1 MNSND
6 RRIGPAAVLAL
17 LILSPVRGQDYLW
30 PTEAGRQVTA
40 TFGDMRPRRY
50 HAGLDI
56 STGGANGHAVNAI
69 EDGYVERI
77 RVSTSGYGKA
87 IHLRLKDGRVA
98 LYAHLQRFAPDM
110 DDLVL
115 GRQQQRQR
123 YAVDLRFKPTDFP
136 VLKGDIIGF
145 TGDTGTISGPHLHF
159 EIRDEANRP
168 LNPLASGLEME
179 DEGLPLFK
187 SLAVIPLGANA
198 RAHGS
203 PLPSVLIP
211 RMVRPGWY
219 VLDDTIAV
227 SGPVALAV
235 QAYDQVPGMRYYHTL
250 YGLSLSVDGLRH
262 YGVQFDRFRFQE
274 GALMELE
281 RDYRLWRLEEDDYH
295 RLSTTVHSE
304 NLSFVLPGS
313 GGALNL
319 EPGYHPFAVKI
330 WDKEQ
335 NIAVLRGVLANTP
348 PTAVT
353 ASAEWSDDEQ
363 GWVISLESTARL
375 RAYHVFLFTARGKVA
390 GSFSHRLKPDQAG
403 STRFVVPESRG
414 RQRILQIIATDHWGA
429 RLEPL
434 HVSLI
439 PAGDMP
445 GQRQFELLL
454 EPGYG
459 SLAIQIKSDL
469 YLPEAPEIILITSS
483 GARRY
488 PTRMVSPTA
497 FLAPP
502 IPLAQLDGLS
512 EVRVRVNL
520 QPAYEVRLPVR
531 GVVVPP
537 DDRRQL
543 SDGDDLLRVEFRPGT
558 FYDSTFVW
566 LSVVDAE
573 PPDSA
578 AFVLRPVQIGPLTV
592 PLSGPMGLQMKVPP
606 NRLLPDHAGLF
617 YLDRKEGWTFM
628 QPAGLASRENLVRTR
643 AYRALATSAEI
654 FALIEEHE
662 PPEVAILRPGR
673 GATYAAQDLNRI
685 RVFVDDRISGIANE
699 NAIRITLDGQP
710 VIFEYNT
717 LRKIAHYN
725 LLGRLSP
732 GEHQVTVSAVDQ
744 VGNTAGDTLIF
755 NIR

>member
-1 MNSND
+1 MNCND
-6 RRIGPAAVLAL
+6 RRIGPAAFLAL
-17 LILSPVRGQDYLW
+17 LILSPVRGQDYFW

-69 EDGYVERI
+69 EDGYIERI
-77 RVSTSGYGKA
+77 RVATSGYGKA

-136 VLKGDIIGF
+136 VLRGDIIGF

-168 LNPLASGLEME
+168 LNPLAIGLEME

-187 SLAVIPLGANA
+187 SLAVIPLAATA

-227 SGPVALAV
+227 SGPVGLAV

-262 YGVQFDRFRFQE
+262 YGVQFDRFQFRE
-274 GALMELE
+274 GPLMELE
-281 RDYRLWRLEEDDYH
+281 RDYRFWRLEEDDYH
-295 RLSTTVHSE
+295 RLSTTVHNE
-304 NLSFVLPGS
+304 DLSFILPGS

-330 WDKEQ
+330 WDQEQ

-348 PTAVT
+348 PTEVT
-353 ASAEWSDDEQ
+353 ASVEWSDDEQ
-363 GWVISLESTARL
+363 GWVVSLESSARL
-375 RAYHVFLFTARGKVA
+375 RAYHVFFFTARGKVA
-390 GSFSHRLKPDQAG
+390 GSFSHRLKPGQAG
-403 STRFVVPESRG
+403 TTRFVVPESRG
-414 RQRILQIIATDHWGA
+414 RQRILQIIAIDHWGA

-434 HVSLI
+434 HLSLI
-439 PAGDMP
+439 PSGEIHDR
-445 GQRQFELLL
+445 RQFELLL

-459 SLAIQIKSDL
+459 SLVIQIKSDL

-488 PTRMVSPTA
+488 HTTMVSPTA

-502 IPLAQLDGLS
+502 IPLAHLDGLS
-512 EVRVRVNL
+512 EVRVRVDL
-520 QPAYEVRLPVR
+520 QPPYEVRLPVR

-543 SDGDDLLRVEFRPGT
+543 SDSADLLRVEFRPGT

-566 LSVVDAE
+566 FSVVDVE

-578 AFVLRPVQIGPLTV
+578 EFVLRPVQIGPLTV
-592 PLSGPMGLQMKVPP
+592 PLRGPMGLQMKVPS

-628 QPAGLASRENLVRTR
+628 EPAGLASRENLVRTR
-643 AYRALATSAEI
+643 AYRALATSGEI

-662 PPEVAILRPGR
+662 PPEVSILRPGR
-673 GATYAAQDLNRI
+673 GATYAAQDLNDIRI
-685 RVFVDDRISGIANE
+685 FVDDRISGIANE
-699 NAIRITLDGQP
+699 NAIRITLDGRP
-710 VIFEYNT
+710 LIFEYNT
-717 LRKIAHYN
+717 LRKVAHYN

-732 GEHQVTVSAVDQ
+732 GEHQVIVSAIDQ
-744 VGNTAGDTLIF
+744 VGNTARDTLDF